1 MANTANYSFV
11 LPTVGGS
18 EDQWGTNLNANWTAL
33 DTLLGGTSAAEFAI
47 LDGITASTAELN
59 TLDGI
64 TASTAELNILDG
76 VTATAVEINYCD
88 GVTSSIQTQIDAK
101 APSAS
106 PTFTGA
112 ITLGGWTIEQS
123 GSDLVFS
130 NGGTA
135 RLKLTSAG
143 ALTAEGD
150 VTAFGDA

>member
-18 EDQWGTNLNANWTAL
+18 EDQWGANLNANWTSI
-33 DTLLGGTSAAEFAI
+33 DTLLGGTNATEFAI
-47 LDGITASTAELN
+47 LDGATVSTAELN
-59 TLDGI
+59 K
-64 TASTAELNILDG
+64 LDG
-76 VTATAVEINYCD
+76 VTATTAEINALSGMTATSIELSYCD

-101 APSAS
+101 APIAN

-112 ITLGGWTIEQS
+112 VGLGGWTIQQS
-123 GSDLVFS
+123 GTDLVFS
-130 NGGTA
+130 HNGTA

-143 ALTAEGD
+143 ALTVEGD